1 MNLHKTCTHEDNAYN
16 AFQYPWNSEIMTPE
30 VQDSKR
36 NSYSNIIFFE
46 TKLQLISN

>member
-1 MNLHKTCTHEDNAYN
+1 MNLHKTCTHYEDN

-36 NSYSNIIFFE
+36 NSYNNIILFE
-46 TKLQLISN
+46 TKL